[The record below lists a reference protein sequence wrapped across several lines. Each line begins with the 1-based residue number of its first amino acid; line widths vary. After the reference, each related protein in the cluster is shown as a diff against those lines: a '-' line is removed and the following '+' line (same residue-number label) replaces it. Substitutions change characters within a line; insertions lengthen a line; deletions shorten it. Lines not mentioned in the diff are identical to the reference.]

1 MTKPRCGNKDV
12 KTPVKVST
20 MTAQSHGKSNTE
32 SQQTSD
38 LFKDEKNSDEVEIW
52 RKGDKFSS
60 TSSSSTTSSTT
71 TLESVALDTKGKPNA
86 IMENKF
92 LSKDND
98 GEFSSTTFSI
108 TSMSSSTT
116 TSVTTAAGTEAQ
128 EDEDRPDQIQ
138 TDNKASPENHIMIGP
153 TKTYHSFSKEERL
166 LTRRKR
172 WDLIDGVPFWTSE
185 FNFVMPI
192 TVGFLDYSSKM
203 GQADQD
209 AALVHCLT
217 VSSC

>member
-1 MTKPRCGNKDV
+1 MAKPRCGNKDV

-20 MTAQSHGKSNTE
+20 MTAQSHEE
-32 SQQTSD
+32 SDKESPQTSE
-38 LFKDEKNSDEVEIW
+38 FFEDEKSCDDVEI
-52 RKGDKFSS
+52 RSNGNVFSS

-71 TLESVALDTKGKPNA
+71 TSESSPLDTKENPKS
-86 IMENKF
+86 IMEDKF

-108 TSMSSSTT
+108 PSTSSSTT
-116 TSVTTAAGTEAQ
+116 TSVTTAARTEAQ

-138 TDNKASPENHIMIGP
+138 TDNKSSPENHIMISP

-172 WDLIDGVPFWTSE
+172 WDLIDGVPFWTPE